1 MDKKEF
7 LNSIYIKDKLILS
20 NIFDKINLA
29 DKIGKPVYTNEFYTP
44 DICNGVANLSNLL
57 CIEVG
62 SYGVFENSERNM
74 LVFSKEKVNN
84 FPVALIKI
92 ENNSKFNNLD
102 HRDYMGAIMSIGIN
116 RSKFGDLIVED
127 NSCFVAVCEDIS
139 SYIINNLHSIGKC
152 SCTISQLE
160 LKNANIP
167 KIKFEE
173 FSIIATSLRLDCLI
187 SSICNVSRSKAVDLI
202 KRGSVLID
210 YVPDKE
216 KDYTV
221 MLGSTITIRG
231 NGKYK
236 VCCEVGVTAK
246 NRIKVLMK
254 KFV

>member
-7 LNSIYIKDKLILS
+7 LNSIYIEDKLTLS

-44 DICNGVANLSNLL
+44 DICNGVTNLSDLL
-57 CIEVG
+57 RLEVS

-74 LVFSKEKVNN
+74 LVFSKEKVNH

-92 ENNSKFNNLD
+92 ENNSKFNDLG

-152 SCTISQLE
+152 SCKISQLE
-160 LKNANIP
+160 LSKANIP
-167 KIKFEE
+167 KMKFEE

-187 SSICNVSRSKAVDLI
+187 SSICNMSRSKAVDLI

-216 KDYTV
+216 KDYYV
-221 MLGSTITIRG
+221 ILGSTITIRG
-231 NGKYK
+231 YGKYK
-236 VCCEVGVTAK
+236 VCSEIGVTAK